1 VKEITVDWSKL
12 HNFKIGIVNI
22 GVIKSWTRGVG
33 PVVWGIYGEKT
44 ISYRALVWKPEGKRP
59 FGIPKH
65 RLENKKL
72 YTIYTPRYFLA
83 HILKY
88 C

>member
-1 VKEITVDWSKL
+1 VDK
-12 HNFKIGIVNI
+12 
-22 GVIKSWTRGVG
+22 RGG
-33 PVVWGIYGEKT
+33 PVVLGIYGEKT

-72 YTIYTPRYFLA
+72 YTTYTPSYFFS

-88 C
+88 CEQHPLLTLSDIRH